1 MTTQTILLHF
11 YIDPFAT
18 VKNRAGAKQS
28 IQAAKEH
35 LLACLLSLEVKFFQW
50 VIIFQFTGSRCSVS
64 DIQNLNLSL
73 QHHLLTSSKSISG
86 KSICAKKSSTVGITS
101 ILQQRHAGEDVG
113 AVAIWGVPVI
123 TILFPSILSQLKN
136 KTNVPDKRE
145 SKLPSLLL

>member
-86 KSICAKKSSTVGITS
+86 KSICAKKK
-101 ILQQRHAGEDVG
+101 QHCRHYFNPPIAPC
-113 AVAIWGVPVI
+113 WRRCWSCCNLRSPSHYHPVPLHSEPI
-123 TILFPSILSQLKN
+123 K
-136 KTNVPDKRE
+136 K
-145 SKLPSLLL
+145 